1 MRNES
6 GFTLIE
12 IMLVVIIIGILASMV
27 VPSFRGRARDARIN
41 AAKGDIASLGVALDL
56 FELDKGRY
64 PNSLGELLTS
74 DRKYLKRPDIPL
86 DPWRNPYQYRCPG
99 QHDKDG
105 YDLISCGPDGIEGG
119 ADDIT
124 SWEM

>member
-1 MRNES
+1 MKNQS

-41 AAKGDIASLGVALDL
+41 AAKGDIASVGVALDL

-64 PNSLGELLTS
+64 PNGLNELLTS
-74 DRKYLKRPDIPL
+74 DRKYLKESGIPS
-86 DPWRNPYQYRCPG
+86 DPWGNAYSYRSPG

-105 YDLISCGPDGIEGG
+105 YDLISYGPDGVEGG
-119 ADDIT
+119 GDDIA
-124 SWEM
+124 SWDI

>member
-1 MRNES
+1 MKNQS

-27 VPSFRGRARDARIN
+27 VPSFRGRAREARVN
-41 AAKGDIASLGVALDL
+41 AAKGDLASLGVALDL

-64 PNSLGELLTS
+64 PSSINELLTS
-74 DRKYLKRPDIPL
+74 GKKYLKESGVPS
-86 DPWRNPYQYRCPG
+86 DPWGNAYSYRCPG

-105 YDLISCGPDGIEGG
+105 YDLISYGPDGVEGG
-119 ADDIT
+119 GDDIE
-124 SWEM
+124 SWNL

>member
-1 MRNES
+1 MKNQS

-27 VPSFRGRARDARIN
+27 VPSFRGRAREARIN
-41 AAKGDIASLGVALDL
+41 AAKGDIASVGVALDL
-56 FELDKGRY
+56 FELEKGRY
-64 PNSLGELLTS
+64 PRSLNELLTS
-74 DRKYLKRPDIPL
+74 DKKYLKQPNIPV
-86 DPWRNPYQYRCPG
+86 DPWGNTYAYRCPG

-105 YDLISCGPDGIEGG
+105 YDLLSRGPDGVEGG
-119 ADDIT
+119 GDDIT

>member
-1 MRNES
+1 MRNQS

-27 VPSFRGRARDARIN
+27 VPSFRGRAREARVN

-64 PNSLGELLTS
+64 PNSLSELLTS
-74 DRKYLKRPDIPL
+74 DRKYLKRPDIPT
-86 DPWRNPYQYRCPG
+86 DPWGNPYQYRCPG
-99 QHDKDG
+99 QHDRDG
-105 YDLISCGPDGIEGG
+105 YDLVSCGPDEVEGG
-119 ADDIT
+119 GDDIT
-124 SWEM
+124 SWAM

>member
-1 MRNES
+1 MKSQS

-27 VPSFRGRARDARIN
+27 VPSFRGRAREARVN
-41 AAKGDIASLGVALDL
+41 AAKGDLASLGVALDL

-64 PNSLGELLTS
+64 PSSINELLTS
-74 DRKYLKRPDIPL
+74 DRKYLKEAGIPL
-86 DPWRNPYQYRCPG
+86 DPWRNQYVYRCPG

-105 YDLISCGPDGIEGG
+105 YDLISYGPDGVEGG
-119 ADDIT
+119 ADDIA
-124 SWEM
+124 SWNL